1 MIKMIKIPIKYGTNA
16 SFGVCRL
23 LAVTLTVSCNPVSV
37 LLGSGCGGVCVCECM
52 WIQQLSF
59 SYLSEAVQLQKE
71 KKKKKD
77 IENSP

>member
-16 SFGVCRL
+16 SFGVSRL

-37 LLGSGCGGVCVCECM
+37 LLGSGVRGWG

-59 SYLSEAVQLQKE
+59 SYLSEAAELQKE
-71 KKKKKD
+71 KKKK
-77 IENSP
+77 I